1 MLNENVNYKILLK
14 TLTSTEVRVF
24 SISDL
29 IFRQLL
35 ITNNV
40 NNNCPAHHIL
50 FRICLE
56 LMVSITK

>member
-1 MLNENVNYKILLK
+1 MLNENVHCKILLK
-14 TLTSTEVRVF
+14 TLASTEVRVF

-29 IFRQLL
+29 IFGQLL

-40 NNNCPAHHIL
+40 SNCPAHHIL